1 LAQAI
6 LAQAFFAVCQSST
19 PLLLSSAKMGI
30 FGKSKKADDKPVT
43 APEQKIINDDKTAE
57 GGVDAG
63 TKGAEPLPDSFVI
76 TLEKAA
82 PENTLGATLVYPG
95 NKQLTVKALKEE
107 GLIVE
112 WNKNNGSKP
121 ELKLY
126 ANDLIINVNGVKDD
140 AAAMLDQLKKVG
152 PITMTVVH
160 GKDYTPAPE
169 PEKVETPAAAQPVEA
184 PAESAEPAEE
194 PAAEP
199 SVQPEVQQKE
209 ETQGAVNDDTEIAAV
224 VNDPGEMKGEE
235 QTKYCGCF
243 LPGGAGTM

>member
-1 LAQAI
+1 
-6 LAQAFFAVCQSST
+6 VT
-19 PLLLSSAKMGI
+19 P
-30 FGKSKKADDKPVT
+30 
-43 APEQKIINDDKTAE
+43 PEQKIINDDKMAE
-57 GGVDAG
+57 GGASTGNAG
-63 TKGAEPLPDSFVI
+63 EAEVVPEVVPESFEI

-82 PENTLGATLVYPG
+82 EQTMGATIKVEQDPKQSAG
-95 NKQLTVKALKEE
+95 IQQLTVKALKEK
-107 GLIVE
+107 GLLVD
-112 WNKNNGSKP
+112 WNKNNESKP

-126 ANDLIINVNGVKDD
+126 ANDLILNVNGVKDD